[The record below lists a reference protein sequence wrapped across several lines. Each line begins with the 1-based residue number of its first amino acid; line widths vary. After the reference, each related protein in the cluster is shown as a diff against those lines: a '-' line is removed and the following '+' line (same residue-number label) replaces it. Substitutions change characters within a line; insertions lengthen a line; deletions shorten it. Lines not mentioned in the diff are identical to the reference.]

1 MPESFHFLQPL
12 WFLALIPL
20 ALWLWLAQRQ
30 GETDSNWRRVCD
42 RNLLPYV
49 VNSPVRHAG
58 SLGLWLLA
66 AGWLLA
72 VTALADPVWQKRP
85 QPVYRNQQALVVV
98 LDLSRSMSSGDL
110 KPSRLERAR
119 YKVADILKQ
128 RGEGQTALV
137 VFAGD
142 AFAVSPL
149 TNDTNTISALL
160 DPLQPGLMPVQG
172 SRVDL
177 GLEKAAE
184 LFRQAGV
191 RHGDILL
198 ITDGF
203 EDARALEVARRLY
216 KAGYR
221 ISVLGAG
228 TSEGAPVPDGQ
239 GGYVRDA
246 AGSVVMAALK
256 PARLQQLA
264 AAGGGNYS
272 TMTAN
277 ADDLKTLLP
286 RPAATPATQMAQTDL
301 KTDIW
306 RSEGPWLVLVLLPLA
321 ALAFRRGWLLTLLPL
336 LVMTV
341 LYSAPQPAMAA
352 GWDDLWQRRDQQ
364 ADAALQAGDLQRA
377 QALARQ
383 PQRQGTA
390 AYRAGDYDKALQ
402 AFGKTEG
409 PQGDYNRANALAQL
423 GRYQDAITAYD
434 KALKADPS
442 LDDAVYNKA
451 QVEKLLQQQKQQAAS
466 NSSSNSKARTAPA
479 RGKRTRNNSR
489 PATVRS
495 NRAAAANRQA
505 ATSRTRLPATAT
517 SRRRRARNRKS
528 PAAVTRATGTKRK
541 APATKTARLHRH
553 RNRQCPQGKNLTPRV
568 PHRPAAVIPRTTANS
583 PGNRPRAKAR
593 RTTTPRDPHRSRL
606 CRPPT
611 KALRP
616 GMQTRQPGNNSRPT
630 NVGCGAFPTTR
641 ADCYAASFFINTASA
656 SARSKATTVKPGDLF
671 PAE

>member
-20 ALWLWLAQRQ
+20 AVLLWLAQRQ

-49 VNSPVRHAG
+49 VNSPARHAG

-203 EDARALEVARRLY
+203 EDARVLDVARRLY

-321 ALAFRRGWLLTLLPL
+321 ALAFRRGWLLTVLPL
-336 LVMTV
+336 LIMTV

-364 ADAALQAGDLQRA
+364 ADAALRAGDLQRA

-383 PQRQGTA
+383 PQRLGTA

-402 AFGKTEG
+402 AFAKTEG

-451 QVEKLLQQQKQQAAS
+451 QVEKLLQQQKQKQKQS
-466 NSSSNSKARTAPA
+466 KNSSGQGKKDAKQQQAGNSSQQQGGSGKQASGDKSN
-479 RGKRTRNNSR
+479 
-489 PATVRS
+489 
-495 NRAAAANRQA
+495 
-505 ATSRTRLPATAT
+505 ATAGDSDKSAQT
-517 SRRRRARNRKS
+517 GTQSEKPGSSEPGNRNKAQSPGDKNS
-528 PAAVTRATGTKRK
+528 PAASTPQPAMSAGKKPDATGASQARPGDTSHNSEQPRQQAKGK
-541 APATKTARLHRH
+541 GTPHDDTAGPSPQPPVQAADKGAAPGNADPATREQQQADERWLRRIPDDPGGLLRRKFLYQYSQRERAQQSD
-553 RNRQCPQGKNLTPRV
+553 NRQTW
-568 PHRPAAVIPRTTANS
+568 
-583 PGNRPRAKAR
+583 
-593 RTTTPRDPHRSRL
+593 
-606 CRPPT
+606 
-611 KALRP
+611 
-616 GMQTRQPGNNSRPT
+616 
-630 NVGCGAFPTTR
+630 
-641 ADCYAASFFINTASA
+641 
-656 SARSKATTVKPGDLF
+656 
-671 PAE
+671 

>member
-1 MPESFHFLQPL
+1 
-12 WFLALIPL
+12 
-20 ALWLWLAQRQ
+20 
-30 GETDSNWRRVCD
+30 
-42 RNLLPYV
+42 
-49 VNSPVRHAG
+49 
-58 SLGLWLLA
+58 LWLLA

-110 KPSRLERAR
+110 KPSRLDRAR

-149 TNDTNTISALL
+149 TSDTNTIRALL
-160 DPLQPGLMPVQG
+160 EPLQPGLMPVQG

-203 EDARALEVARRLY
+203 EDARALDTARRLY
-216 KAGYR
+216 GAGYR
-221 ISVLGAG
+221 VSVLGVG

-256 PARLQQLA
+256 PARLRQLA

-272 TMTAN
+272 TITAN
-277 ADDLKTLLP
+277 ADDLKTLMP
-286 RPAATPATQMAQTDL
+286 RATATPATQMAKTDL

-306 RSEGPWLVLVLLPLA
+306 RSEGPWLVLALLPLA
-321 ALAFRRGWLLTLLPL
+321 AVAFRRGWLLSLPL

-364 ADAALQAGDLQRA
+364 ADAALRAGDLQRA

-383 PQRQGTA
+383 PQRLGTA
-390 AYRAGDYDKALQ
+390 AYRAGHYDKALQ
-402 AFGKTEG
+402 AFARSEG
-409 PQGDYNRANALAQL
+409 PQGDYNRGNALAQL
-423 GRYQDAITAYD
+423 GRYQDAIAAYD
-434 KALKADPS
+434 KALKADPG

-451 QVEKLLQQQKQQAAS
+451 QVEKLLQQQKQKQQQS
-466 NSSSNSKARTAPA
+466 KNSSGQGKKDMTQQEAGNSSQQQGDAGKQASGNKSSATAGDSGKSAQTGKQPGQPGSDEPA
-479 RGKRTRNNSR
+479 GGNQAQNAGDQHS
-489 PATVRS
+489 PA
-495 NRAAAANRQA
+495 A
-505 ATSRTRLPATAT
+505 ATSQPAVSAG
-517 SRRRRARNRKS
+517 KK
-528 PAAVTRATGTKRK
+528 PAATGASQARRDDASRSSEQPRQQARDKGTPDTAGSAPQPPVQAADKGAAPDNADPLTREQQQADERWLRRIPDDPGGLLRRK
-541 APATKTARLHRH
+541 FLYQYSQREHAQQSD
-553 RNRQCPQGKNLTPRV
+553 NRQNW
-568 PHRPAAVIPRTTANS
+568 
-583 PGNRPRAKAR
+583 
-593 RTTTPRDPHRSRL
+593 
-606 CRPPT
+606 
-611 KALRP
+611 
-616 GMQTRQPGNNSRPT
+616 
-630 NVGCGAFPTTR
+630 
-641 ADCYAASFFINTASA
+641 
-656 SARSKATTVKPGDLF
+656 
-671 PAE
+671 

>member
-30 GETDSNWRRVCD
+30 GDTDSSWRRVCD
-42 RNLLPYV
+42 RHLLPYV

-110 KPSRLERAR
+110 NPSRLERAR

-137 VFAGD
+137 AFAGD

-149 TNDTNTISALL
+149 TSDTNTIRALL
-160 DPLQPGLMPVQG
+160 EPLQPGLMPVQG

-184 LFRQAGV
+184 LFTQAGV

-203 EDARALEVARRLY
+203 EDARALDVARRLS

-286 RPAATPATQMAQTDL
+286 RPAATLETQLAQTDL
-301 KTDIW
+301 KTDTW
-306 RSEGPWLVLVLLPLA
+306 RSEGPWLVLALLPLA
-321 ALAFRRGWLLTLLPL
+321 AVAFRRGWLLSLPL

-364 ADAALQAGDLQRA
+364 ADAALRAGDLQRA

-383 PQRQGTA
+383 PQRLGTA
-390 AYRAGDYDKALQ
+390 AYRAGHYDNALQ
-402 AFGKTEG
+402 AFAATEG
-409 PQGDYNRANALAQL
+409 PQGDYNRGNALAQL
-423 GRYQDAITAYD
+423 GRYQDAIAAYD
-434 KALKADPS
+434 KALKADPG

-451 QVEKLLQQQKQQAAS
+451 QVEKLLQQQKQKQQQS
-466 NSSSNSKARTAPA
+466 KNSSGEGKKAAKQQQGGNSSQQQGGSGKQASGDKSTATAGDSGESAQTGKQSGKPGSSEPDNRSKAQSP
-479 RGKRTRNNSR
+479 GDKN
-489 PATVRS
+489 
-495 NRAAAANRQA
+495 
-505 ATSRTRLPATAT
+505 
-517 SRRRRARNRKS
+517 S
-528 PAAVTRATGTKRK
+528 PAASTPQPAVSAGKKPDATGASQARRGDTSHNSEQPRQQAKGK
-541 APATKTARLHRH
+541 GTPDDDTTGSSPQPPVQAADKGAAPGNADPATREQQQADERWLRRIPDDPGGLLRRKFLYQYSQRERAQQSD
-553 RNRQCPQGKNLTPRV
+553 NRQNW
-568 PHRPAAVIPRTTANS
+568 
-583 PGNRPRAKAR
+583 
-593 RTTTPRDPHRSRL
+593 
-606 CRPPT
+606 
-611 KALRP
+611 
-616 GMQTRQPGNNSRPT
+616 
-630 NVGCGAFPTTR
+630 
-641 ADCYAASFFINTASA
+641 
-656 SARSKATTVKPGDLF
+656 
-671 PAE
+671 

>member
-42 RNLLPYV
+42 RHLLPYV
-49 VNSPVRHAG
+49 VNSPVRPAG
-58 SLGLWLLA
+58 SLALWLLA

-160 DPLQPGLMPVQG
+160 EPLQPGLMPVQG

-184 LFRQAGV
+184 LFGQAGV

-203 EDARALEVARRLY
+203 EDARALDVARRLY

-239 GGYVRDA
+239 GGYMRDA

-272 TMTAN
+272 SMTAN
-277 ADDLKTLLP
+277 ADDLKTVLP
-286 RPAATPATQMAQTDL
+286 RPTATPATEMAQTDL

-321 ALAFRRGWLLTLLPL
+321 AVAFRRGWLLTLLPL

-364 ADAALQAGDLQRA
+364 ADAALRAGDLQRA
-377 QALARQ
+377 QTLARQ
-383 PQRQGTA
+383 PQRLGTA

-402 AFGKTEG
+402 AFARTNG
-409 PQGDYNRANALAQL
+409 PQGDYNRANALARL
-423 GRYQDAITAYD
+423 GRYQDAIAAYD
-434 KALKADPS
+434 KALKADPD
-442 LDDAVYNKA
+442 LHDAVYNKA
-451 QVEKLLQQQKQQAAS
+451 QVEKLLQQQKQKQQQS
-466 NSSSNSKARTAPA
+466 KNSSGAGKKDAKQQQAGNSSQQQGGNGKQASGDKSN
-479 RGKRTRNNSR
+479 
-489 PATVRS
+489 
-495 NRAAAANRQA
+495 
-505 ATSRTRLPATAT
+505 ATAGGSDKSAQT
-517 SRRRRARNRKS
+517 AKQSEKAGSSEPGNSNKAQSPGDKNS
-528 PAAVTRATGTKRK
+528 PAASTPQPAVSAGKKPDATGGTSQARRGDSSHNSEQPRQQAKGK
-541 APATKTARLHRH
+541 ATPHDHTAGSAPQPAVQAADKGATPGNADPATREQQQADERWLRRIPDDPGGLLRRKFLYQYSQRERAQQSD
-553 RNRQCPQGKNLTPRV
+553 NRQTW
-568 PHRPAAVIPRTTANS
+568 
-583 PGNRPRAKAR
+583 
-593 RTTTPRDPHRSRL
+593 
-606 CRPPT
+606 
-611 KALRP
+611 
-616 GMQTRQPGNNSRPT
+616 
-630 NVGCGAFPTTR
+630 
-641 ADCYAASFFINTASA
+641 
-656 SARSKATTVKPGDLF
+656 
-671 PAE
+671 

>member
-30 GETDSNWRRVCD
+30 GDTDSSWRRVCD
-42 RNLLPYV
+42 RHLLPYV
-49 VNSPVRHAG
+49 VNNPVRHAG
-58 SLGLWLLA
+58 NLSLWLLA

-110 KPSRLERAR
+110 KPSRLDRAR

-128 RGEGQTALV
+128 RSEGQTALV

-149 TNDTNTISALL
+149 TSDTNTIRSLL

-177 GLEKAAE
+177 GLDKAAE
-184 LFRQAGV
+184 LLKQAGV
-191 RHGDILL
+191 SHGDILL

-203 EDARALEVARRLY
+203 EDARALDEARRVY

-221 ISVLGAG
+221 VSVLGAG
-228 TSEGAPVPDGQ
+228 TSAGAPVPDGQ

-256 PARLQQLA
+256 PARLRQLA

-272 TMTAN
+272 TMTAT

-286 RPAATPATQMAQTDL
+286 RPTATPATQMAQTDL

-321 ALAFRRGWLLTLLPL
+321 ALAFRRGWLLSLPL
-336 LVMTV
+336 LVVTV
-341 LYSAPQPAMAA
+341 LSSTPQPAMAA
-352 GWDDLWQRRDQQ
+352 SWDDLWQRRDQQ
-364 ADAALQAGDLQRA
+364 ADAALRAGDLQRA

-383 PQRQGTA
+383 PQRLGTA

-402 AFGKTEG
+402 AFARSEG

-423 GRYQDAITAYD
+423 GRYQDAIAAYD
-434 KALKADPS
+434 KALKADPG

-451 QVEKLLQQQKQQAAS
+451 QVEKLLQQQKQQQKQQQS
-466 NSSSNSKARTAPA
+466 KNSSGQGKKGAKQQQGGNSSQQQGGGGKQAGANKSNATAGDSDKAAQTAKQSEKPGSSEAGNRNKAQSPGDNNNPA
-479 RGKRTRNNSR
+479 APTPQPAVSAGKKPDAAGASQARRGEASPNSEQPR
-489 PATVRS
+489 QQAKAKATSHGDSAGSSPQPPVQAADKGAAPGNADPATREQQQADERWLRRIPDDPGGLLRRKFLYQYS
-495 NRAAAANRQA
+495 QRERAQQSDNRQ
-505 ATSRTRLPATAT
+505 TW
-517 SRRRRARNRKS
+517 
-528 PAAVTRATGTKRK
+528 
-541 APATKTARLHRH
+541 
-553 RNRQCPQGKNLTPRV
+553 
-568 PHRPAAVIPRTTANS
+568 
-583 PGNRPRAKAR
+583 
-593 RTTTPRDPHRSRL
+593 
-606 CRPPT
+606 
-611 KALRP
+611 
-616 GMQTRQPGNNSRPT
+616 
-630 NVGCGAFPTTR
+630 
-641 ADCYAASFFINTASA
+641 
-656 SARSKATTVKPGDLF
+656 
-671 PAE
+671 